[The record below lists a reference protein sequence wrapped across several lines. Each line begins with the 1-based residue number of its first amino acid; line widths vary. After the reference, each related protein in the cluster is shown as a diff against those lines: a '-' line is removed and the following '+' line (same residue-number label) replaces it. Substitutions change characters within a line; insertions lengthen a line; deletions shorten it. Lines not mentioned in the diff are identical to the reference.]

1 MAKEKIR
8 QDLKLYLRILSYLR
22 PYIAL
27 MALILMLN
35 FLYVIFNA
43 LSIWMVAP
51 FISTLFESKPAVE
64 QQIKEQQEVQV
75 NALIKKVL
83 TQILTPN
90 ARERLAN
97 IRLARPQQA
106 REIELVLIQL
116 HQQGRM
122 QKQLSDK
129 EFKDLLS
136 NLSKRKRDIK
146 IKKR

>member
-1 MAKEKIR
+1 MSDRDLDIIR
-8 QDLKLYLRILSYLR
+8 KKRMQELLYQQQNQ
-22 PYIAL
+22 
-27 MALILMLN
+27 MQ
-35 FLYVIFNA
+35 
-43 LSIWMVAP
+43 
-51 FISTLFESKPAVE
+51 E
-64 QQIKEQQEVQV
+64 QQIKEQQEAQV

-122 QKQLSDK
+122 QKQLSDE

-136 NLSKRKRDIK
+136 NLSKRKKDIK